1 MENITPAQSKNGR
14 KSLAQ
19 KFIQIDMTPMV
30 DLGFLLITFF
40 ILATNFLQPNVM
52 DLGLPAKEDIPTGNE
67 IKDKNQVTF
76 ILGEND
82 QVYYHQ
88 SNANDLQSKGLLK
101 TYFEDL
107 NISKII
113 AEAKKNA
120 PNPEKFT
127 VIIKPTDE
135 ANYKNFV
142 DILDDI
148 AITQTERY
156 GIADLKPWEEKV
168 YEQQIR

>member
-1 MENITPAQSKNGR
+1 MENITPSQSKNGK
-14 KSLAQ
+14 KSLAE
-19 KFIQIDMTPMV
+19 KSIQIDMTPMV

-40 ILATNFLQPNVM
+40 ILATNFLRPNVM
-52 DLGLPAKEDIPTGNE
+52 DLGLPANGHIENE

-76 ILGEND
+76 ILGENNE
-82 QVYYHQ
+82 VYYHQ
-88 SNANDLQSKGLLK
+88 SNANDLQSEGLLK
-101 TYFEDL
+101 TYFEHL

-120 PNPEKFT
+120 PDPEIFT

-135 ANYKNFV
+135 SNYKNFV

-148 AITQTERY
+148 AITHTERY
-156 GIADLKPWEEKV
+156 GLADLKTWEEKV

>member
-1 MENITPAQSKNGR
+1 
-14 KSLAQ
+14 
-19 KFIQIDMTPMV
+19 
-30 DLGFLLITFF
+30 
-40 ILATNFLQPNVM
+40 
-52 DLGLPAKEDIPTGNE
+52 
-67 IKDKNQVTF
+67 VTF

-82 QVYYHQ
+82 KVYYHQ
-88 SNANDLQSKGLLK
+88 SNANDLQSKGLLQ

-127 VIIKPTDE
+127 VIIKPTAE

-168 YEQQIR
+168 YEKQIR

>member
-1 MENITPAQSKNGR
+1 MENIIQSEGKSGR

-19 KFIQIDMTPMV
+19 KSIQIDMTPMV

-40 ILATNFLQPNVM
+40 ILATSFLQPNVM
-52 DLGLPAKEDIPTGNE
+52 DLGLPAKDLSSGNE

-88 SNANDLQSKGLLK
+88 SNADDLESKGLLK
-101 TYFEDL
+101 TYFADL

-156 GIADLKPWEEKV
+156 GIADLKPWEKKV